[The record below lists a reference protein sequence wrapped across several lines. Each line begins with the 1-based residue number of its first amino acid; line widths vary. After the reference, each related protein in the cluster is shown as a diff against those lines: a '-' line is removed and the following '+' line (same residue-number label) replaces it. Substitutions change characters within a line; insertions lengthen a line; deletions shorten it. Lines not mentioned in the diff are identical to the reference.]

1 MSSGNPMLDGILWGG
16 WHWGPTGNTTVI
28 NHSAP
33 TVITYYFAHNHEF
46 SSHDTDFSP
55 VEIAAIQNAMQA
67 WANVANIQFVQV
79 TNPNLATFIEH
90 SVDPGFFG
98 DPSVLGQHDTPDS
111 PAPLNGYFNFNGY
124 GWDYQTPNGGL
135 QIGGYGFLTALHE
148 LGHGLGLAHPHDDGG
163 GSLIWPGVTGPFS
176 LGDNDLNQTIN
187 TVMSYNRGWDSR
199 QDPEGHG
206 LTLYG
211 YNSGPSA

>member
-135 QIGGYGFLTALHE
+135 QIGGDCFLPPPPRRRPRPAR
-148 LGHGLGLAHPHDDGG
+148 AP
-163 GSLIWPGVTGPFS
+163 PPPA
-176 LGDNDLNQTIN
+176 
-187 TVMSYNRGWDSR
+187 RR
-199 QDPEGHG
+199 RAP
-206 LTLYG
+206 
-211 YNSGPSA
+211 PSARGARPPPDRPQQSPPT